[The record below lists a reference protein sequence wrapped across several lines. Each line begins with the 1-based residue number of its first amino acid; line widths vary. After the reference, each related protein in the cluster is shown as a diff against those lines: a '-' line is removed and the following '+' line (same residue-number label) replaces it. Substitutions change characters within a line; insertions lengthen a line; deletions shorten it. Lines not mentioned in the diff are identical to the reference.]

1 MANWRTTTLGI
12 LGLIIALGTALR
24 AMLDG
29 DPATVPDWNTVGM
42 VLLPVI
48 GCILGRDPEWL
59 KRLLGGAATTQA
71 AIKR

>member
-1 MANWRTTTLGI
+1 MTNWRTTTLGV

-29 DPATVPDWNTVGM
+29 DPGTVADWNTVGM

-48 GCILGRDPEWL
+48 GCILGRDPDWL
-59 KRLLGGAATTQA
+59 IRLLGGASTQA